1 MALIPKYHSVV
12 GQYPLDPSDISAVNG
27 GTNTNAIIQGMVVG
41 LSTSGYVKVASGSGG
56 GSSTVAP
63 LGLAADTL
71 HSSRGYNAYSDSL
84 VVNSAGSR
92 KYTQNRVSDYFNE
105 TLGSGLMTVYL
116 VGGEFYTD
124 QVSASAVLTPGISL
138 YAELSGST
146 SAGTGLVTHS
156 SAASNVKVG
165 VTTTGLINYPSGVP
179 GVDGGSASDYSMPLA
194 TRFVGFILSV

>member
-1 MALIPKYHSVV
+1 MPLIPKYHSVV
-12 GQYPLDPSDISAVNG
+12 GQYPLDPSDISAVNS

-41 LSTSGYVKVASGSGG
+41 LNTSGYVKKATGSGG
-56 GSSTVAP
+56 SAP
-63 LGLAADTL
+63 PIGLAADTL
-71 HSSRGYNAYSDSL
+71 HSARGYNAYSDSL
-84 VVNSAGSR
+84 VVNSAGAR

-124 QVSASAVLTPGISL
+124 QVSGAVASAGLAL
-138 YAELSGST
+138 YAEN
-146 SAGTGLVTHS
+146 AGTGLVTTTS
-156 SAASNVKVG
+156 SSNVQVG
-165 VTTTGLINYPSGVP
+165 RTTTGLINYPSGVP

>member
-12 GQYPLDPSDISAVNG
+12 GQYPIDPSDISAVNS

-41 LSTSGYVKVASGSGG
+41 LNTSGYVKKATGSGG
-56 GSSTVAP
+56 SAP
-63 LGLAADTL
+63 PIGLSADTL
-71 HSSRGYNAYSDSL
+71 HSARGYNAYSDSL
-84 VVNSAGSR
+84 IVNSAGAR

-124 QVSASAVLTPGISL
+124 QVSGAVASAGLAL
-138 YAELSGST
+138 YAEN
-146 SAGTGLVTHS
+146 AGTGLVTTTS
-156 SAASNVKVG
+156 SSNVQVG
-165 VTTTGLINYPSGVP
+165 RTTTGLINYPSGVP

-194 TRFVGFILSV
+194 TQFVGFILSV